1 MKYEQLPTEYKYDT
15 LADAMYAR
23 EVEYF
28 HYDFDRKNFEHL
40 LANATDNEFAANVA
54 ERLDS
59 TRKQMGN
66 VEAVVEALKAQ
77 IDDADAYAAACIADP
92 QQSLQGLPKR
102 VHGGYVTCGPPSAEI
117 DRELVLAS
125 MSPQVRNELL
135 DRYSTTTLF
144 ELP

>member
-1 MKYEQLPTEYKYDT
+1 MNYEQLPTDYKYDT

-54 ERLDS
+54 DRLND

-66 VEAVVEALKAQ
+66 VMLIISALKAQ
-77 IDDADAYAAACIADP
+77 IDDEEAYAEAVERVTA
-92 QQSLQGLPKR
+92 KR
-102 VHGGYVTCGPPSAEI
+102 KAKEAEG
-117 DRELVLAS
+117 
-125 MSPQVRNELL
+125 
-135 DRYSTTTLF
+135 
-144 ELP
+144 

>member
-1 MKYEQLPTEYKYDT
+1 MQYEQLPTEYKYDT
-15 LADAMYAR
+15 IADAMYAR

-66 VEAVVEALKAQ
+66 VEAVIEALKAQ
-77 IDDADAYAAACIADP
+77 IDDIAAYAAAVERVTE
-92 QQSLQGLPKR
+92 KR
-102 VHGGYVTCGPPSAEI
+102 KAKEAEG
-117 DRELVLAS
+117 
-125 MSPQVRNELL
+125 
-135 DRYSTTTLF
+135 
-144 ELP
+144 

>member
-1 MKYEQLPTEYKYDT
+1 MTYEQLPTEYKYDT

-54 ERLDS
+54 DRLND

-66 VEAVVEALKAQ
+66 VMLIISALKAQ
-77 IDDADAYAAACIADP
+77 IDDEEAYAEAVERVTA
-92 QQSLQGLPKR
+92 KR
-102 VHGGYVTCGPPSAEI
+102 KAKEAEG
-117 DRELVLAS
+117 
-125 MSPQVRNELL
+125 
-135 DRYSTTTLF
+135 
-144 ELP
+144 

>member
-54 ERLDS
+54 ERLDA

-66 VEAVVEALKAQ
+66 VMAVTEALRAQ
-77 IDDADAYAAACIADP
+77 IDDADAYAAAVERVTA
-92 QQSLQGLPKR
+92 KR
-102 VHGGYVTCGPPSAEI
+102 KAKESEG
-117 DRELVLAS
+117 
-125 MSPQVRNELL
+125 
-135 DRYSTTTLF
+135 
-144 ELP
+144 

>member
-1 MKYEQLPTEYKYDT
+1 MQYEQLPTEYKYDT

-77 IDDADAYAAACIADP
+77 IDDADAYAAAVERVTA
-92 QQSLQGLPKR
+92 KR
-102 VHGGYVTCGPPSAEI
+102 KAKEAEG
-117 DRELVLAS
+117 
-125 MSPQVRNELL
+125 
-135 DRYSTTTLF
+135 
-144 ELP
+144 